1 MRELGHAV
9 RQASS
14 HATNRHPNIA
24 LVDCGDCF
32 QYWQALQCRFTL
44 PLLPGQVTGMDSD
57 SDFEEE
63 ERSVFLLLSVAI
75 LLLLV
80 FQPLVDEWPRG
91 EYAVTFF
98 STLVQLA
105 AIAVLAEN
113 PRLRKFAFWFGLPT
127 IVVVWVRHSFTN
139 ELEQHAVVAAHGLM
153 AILLAC
159 TAFLILRYVVR
170 HQATV
175 DNMIGAVCAY
185 LLIGIVAAQMCF
197 IVETLNPGAYRVVDA
212 GTMNL
217 ANPNTRA
224 SLMIYYSFSTLTCS
238 GYGDI
243 IPDMPLTRTMA
254 WIEAVIGQFYL
265 VVLVSGMV
273 SIRVSQKEAKRSR
286 TKK

>member
-1 MRELGHAV
+1 MPFHASN
-9 RQASS
+9 A
-14 HATNRHPNIA
+14 A
-24 LVDCGDCF
+24 
-32 QYWQALQCRFTL
+32 W
-44 PLLPGQVTGMDSD
+44 QVTGMDSD

-63 ERSVFLLLSVAI
+63 ERSVFLLLSLAI